1 MASRFCKL
9 VINDINL
16 IKSNN
21 VRFYPAIK
29 VYGKPPH
36 LAKNLETKLTEMNYK
51 DPAIYYKVDIGLPF
65 PPRNRKETVR
75 TRLQILREQRKNA
88 EMEINSNRGQH
99 IISLAEV
106 NEEWQ
111 KTMAPSHIKT
121 VAEHYGIYNDLFGD
135 AYFYPQVPLDISF
148 RHGDSI
154 VPVFR
159 GNDVKPSQATQ
170 APEVIYEADPDSLW
184 TLILTNPDGHLTKE
198 NSEYVHWFVG
208 NIPGNDLQKG
218 EVVWDYLQP
227 FPPFGTGFHRFVFVL
242 YKQEKKIDYSKLKKA
257 APCLDLNE
265 RTFVT
270 YDFYREHQ
278 DVLTPGGLAF
288 FQCDWDTSL
297 TDFFHETLNM
307 KEPVFEY
314 DFPKPYVRKQEWFPL
329 RKAFNI
335 YLDKYRDQKE
345 VSKDILLKNLKN
357 VHPFKKAP
365 PRLPFP
371 NAVPIDHKKTPSWL
385 IDEIKRER
393 QGWGRAVYHNEE

>member
-9 VINDINL
+9 VISDINL

-36 LAKNLETKLTEMNYK
+36 LAKNFETKLAEMNYK

-65 PPRNRKETVR
+65 PARDRREITK
-75 TRLQILREQRKNA
+75 TRLKFLREQRKNSDI
-88 EMEINSNRGQH
+88 EIISNRGEH
-99 IISLAEV
+99 IIPLADV
-106 NEEWQ
+106 SVEWQ
-111 KTMAPSHIKT
+111 RTIGPFHLKN
-121 VAEHYGIYNDLFGD
+121 VAEHYGIFNDLFGD

-148 RHGDSI
+148 RHGDDLI
-154 VPVFR
+154 PVFR

-170 APEVIYEADPDSLW
+170 APEVNYEADADTLW
-184 TLILTNPDGHLTKE
+184 TLILTNPDGHLSKE
-198 NSEYVHWFVG
+198 NSEYVHWFIG
-208 NIPGNDLQKG
+208 NIPGNDLKKG

-242 YKQEKKIDYSKLKKA
+242 YKQEKRIDYSKLKKA

-278 DVLTPGGLAF
+278 DDLTPGGLAF
-288 FQCDWDTSL
+288 FQCDWDSSL
-297 TDFFHETLNM
+297 TDFFHKTLDM

-314 DFPKPYVRKQEWFPL
+314 DFPPPYIRKQEWFP
-329 RKAFNI
+329 RRMPFNI

-345 VSKDILLKNLKN
+345 VSKDILLRKLKN

-365 PRLPFP
+365 PQLPFP
-371 NAVPIDHKKTPSWL
+371 NAVPIDKKVPSWL
-385 IDEIKRER
+385 VDEIKRER